1 MSRLPKGAIPAVK
14 LNVRELVPGEL
25 WVQDEP
31 LRFMGIECGRR
42 MTVIRLPSG
51 DLLVHSPSQLD
62 PETMAWLSSL
72 GEPRYF
78 VCPNRIHDAHIERAF
93 VAYPDARVFAPPATS
108 TSYSDLPFHGMLG
121 DQPEPAWAEVV
132 DQAVF
137 TWGMGIA
144 EAVMFHGPSR
154 SLVLADL
161 CFNVQDDAS
170 FEMKLLARV
179 FGIYGKLST
188 SFDMRFVLRDR
199 PAARRVIDRILEW
212 DFDRVIV
219 GHGAIVETGGHT
231 AFEQAFAWLK

>member
-1 MSRLPKGAIPAVK
+1 MKKI
-14 LNVRELVPGEL
+14 RELSPGSL
-25 WVQDEP
+25 WALDEP

-62 PETMAWLSSL
+62 PETTSWLSSL

-93 VAYPDARVFAPPATS
+93 VAYPNAEVFAPPATS
-108 TSYSDLPFHGMLG
+108 TNYRDMPFSGMLG

-132 DQAVF
+132 DQTVF
-137 TWGMGIA
+137 PMGAGIA
-144 EAVMFHGPSR
+144 EAVMFHRPSR
-154 SLVLADL
+154 SLLLADL
-161 CFNVQDDAS
+161 CFNVQEDAS
-170 FEMKLLARV
+170 IELKALAWL
-179 FGIYGKLST
+179 FGIYGKLSPT
-188 SFDMRFVLRDR
+188 FDLRFTLRDR

-219 GHGAIVETGGHT
+219 GHGAICETGGHA
-231 AFEQAFAWLK
+231 AFERAFAWLK